1 MTRST
6 LDIIIGIVLIVLGIL
21 LCLGK
26 LGLGGLLPFAGIVL
40 IVLGI
45 LVLIKTLPGGMLIGV
60 VCLVIGIVLAT
71 GFLSLPRE
79 IREFM
84 WIVNLVAGIILIV
97 LGVKK
102 LMR

>member
-1 MTRST
+1 MARST
-6 LDIIIGIVLIVLGIL
+6 LDTVLGIALIVIGIL

-45 LVLIKTLPGGMLIGV
+45 LVLINTLPGGKLLGI
-60 VCLVIGIVLAT
+60 VCLVVGIILAM
-71 GFLSLPRE
+71 GFLSLPKE
-79 IREFM
+79 IQDYM
-84 WIVNLVAGIILIV
+84 WIVNLVAGIILIIM
-97 LGVKK
+97 GAKK